1 MKEQLEKRL
10 VELKVEYESG
20 QKILQDIEL
29 KLAELE
35 KRKADLSDTLL
46 RISGAIDLLEEV
58 LGKDESIPEQKIGA
72 GAESVEV
79 ADSEKVE
86 VPNVLR
92 QLLAKAVE
100 TLEEAGL
107 SKGEVVEQKGILP
120 VGVSSGEV
128 LRQDPKAG
136 TKIPPGSPVKLV
148 IASKAK
154 YMPRSDRRAMCDSF
168 SDSN

>member
-10 VELKVEYESG
+10 VELRVEYESG
-20 QKILQDIEL
+20 QKILQDIEF
-29 KLAELE
+29 KLVELE
-35 KRKADLSDTLL
+35 KRKDDLNDTLL
-46 RISGAIDLLEEV
+46 RISGAIDLLEEL
-58 LGKDESIPEQKIGA
+58 LGKDESVPEQEI
-72 GAESVEV
+72 ESGELT
-79 ADSEKVE
+79 DSECVE

-100 TLEEAGL
+100 ILEEAGF

-120 VGVSSGEV
+120 IGVSQGEV
-128 LRQDPKAG
+128 LRQDPKPG
-136 TKIPPGSPVKLV
+136 TKVPAGSPVKLF

-154 YMPRSDRRAMCDSF
+154 YAPRSDRRALCDSF